1 MINREDYLMIKQA
14 RDKGCYLEDIACQ
27 RGCSV
32 STVKRALQRQG
43 PPPRRKSGVRQSKLD
58 DFKSVIDALLAEN
71 VWNAEVIF
79 AEIKG
84 QGYAGGITILRDYI
98 HPKRTLRESKA
109 TTRYETAPGHQL
121 QHDWGELQIE
131 VGGELRKVYVSV
143 NVLGYSRRFYA
154 FAAYSNDAE
163 HTYESLIRAFE
174 WFGGS
179 SAQVLVDNQ
188 KAAVL
193 EHPGNGQVK
202 FNEGFLLLSRHY
214 EFQPKA
220 CKPYR
225 AQTKGKT
232 ERMVRYVKEN
242 FFQRYRS
249 FESLEHLNQQLGD
262 WLTNVADE
270 RHHDTLKEKVADA
283 LLKNSRTFKSYRI
296 FVMTPATGKHDVC
309 RLMVTLILRR
319 IATVF
324 PVLWLVSKS
333 VSAWDLTGSYGFMAR
348 TIPSLP
354 AICWLTQRTA
364 GYSTPPTTVPCMT
377 RSRLKPVTSAIMRRW
392 CDGTVNDTGQSP

>member
-1 MINREDYLMIKQA
+1 MIKQA

-32 STVKRALQRQG
+32 STVKRALRRQG
-43 PPPRRKSGVRQSKLD
+43 PPPKRRPGIRPSKLD
-58 DFKSVIDALLAEN
+58 DFKPTIDALLTEN

-79 AEIKG
+79 AEIKE

-98 HPKRTLRESKA
+98 QPRRTLRESKA

-121 QHDWGELQIE
+121 QHDWGELFVE
-131 VGGELRKVYVSV
+131 VAGELRKVYVSV

-154 FAAYSNDAE
+154 FAAFSNDAE

-174 WFGGS
+174 WFGGA

-202 FNEGFLLLSRHY
+202 FNEGFLLLARHY
-214 EFQPKA
+214 GFQAKA

-225 AQTKGKT
+225 ARTKGKT

-242 FFQRYRS
+242 FFQRYRC

-262 WLTNVADE
+262 WLTKVADE
-270 RHHDTLKEKVADA
+270 RHHDTVKEKVADRFQKEQPH
-283 LLKNSRTFKSYRI
+283 LKKLPDIRYDTSYRETRRVPVDAYI
-296 FVMTPATGKHDVC
+296 NVQTNRYSVPASLVGHQVSIRIGLDRELLIYGPDDTLVARHLLVDGKYQWQLDPTHHRALYDEVKVET
-309 RLMVTLILRR
+309 R
-319 IATVF
+319 
-324 PVLWLVSKS
+324 
-333 VSAWDLTGSYGFMAR
+333 DLSQYEE
-348 TIPSLP
+348 
-354 AICWLTQRTA
+354 
-364 GYSTPPTTVPCMT
+364 V
-377 RSRLKPVTSAIMRRW
+377 V
-392 CDGTVNDTGQSP
+392 

>member
-270 RHHDTLKEKVADA
+270 RHHDTLKEKVADRFA
-283 LLKNSRTFKSYRI
+283 KEQPHLQKLPDIRYDTSYRETRRVPVDGYI
-296 FVMTPATGKHDVC
+296 NFKTNRYSVPSTLVGQQVSIRMGLDRQLRVYGPDDTLVASHLLVDAKNRWVLDATHHRALYDEIKVET
-309 RLMVTLILRR
+309 R
-319 IATVF
+319 
-324 PVLWLVSKS
+324 
-333 VSAWDLTGSYGFMAR
+333 DLSHYEE
-348 TIPSLP
+348 
-354 AICWLTQRTA
+354 
-364 GYSTPPTTVPCMT
+364 V
-377 RSRLKPVTSAIMRRW
+377 V
-392 CDGTVNDTGQSP
+392 